1 MWAGW
6 NEEVMGYLVG
16 GLLFASWPCF
26 FYEYLWFWA
35 DSWTLEDAYIAV
47 ARRLCPD
54 ARQGLCFMHGG

>member
-1 MWAGW
+1 MDFFLHLG
-6 NEEVMGYLVG
+6 LV
-16 GLLFASWPCF
+16 F

-54 ARQGLCFMHGG
+54 ARQGLCFMHGE

>member
-1 MWAGW
+1 MDFFLHLG
-6 NEEVMGYLVG
+6 LV
-16 GLLFASWPCF
+16 F